1 MASYLRR
8 VREIV
13 LAGQPVSMYGLH
25 REHESSVGHQYRP
38 HRERGGAN
46 MKLFKLPFM
55 FVGFLFIT
63 AVTMFVMLVDWILQ
77 TLFGEDY

>member
-1 MASYLRR
+1 
-8 VREIV
+8 
-13 LAGQPVSMYGLH
+13 
-25 REHESSVGHQYRP
+25 
-38 HRERGGAN
+38 